1 MPGKMLIRLI
11 LVQRNSKVVWR
22 NAIGS
27 KVIEVAMIFV
37 CSRLFASNLIKT
49 AKYSSIVIICYHLL
63 SWCSLFKDMI
73 QEATL
78 YKLDLQ
84 LSRFSIQRMLARL
97 NTFQIWYS
105 KECFGRCKVSNEIN
119 GFKTTLLYSL
129 PNWTSK
135 NYFINVV
142 LSCKFYTSIVLI
154 REVTILPSIF

>member
-11 LVQRNSKVVWR
+11 LVQRNSEVVWR

-37 CSRLFASNLIKT
+37 CSRTFRAQFNQDSKILLH
-49 AKYSSIVIICYHLL
+49 CHHLL
-63 SWCSLFKDMI
+63 SLCSLFKDMI

-119 GFKTTLLYSL
+119 GFIITWLYRLPKLDLIDLLHTGVGYNCSTNCAKPL
-129 PNWTSK
+129 TN
-135 NYFINVV
+135 
-142 LSCKFYTSIVLI
+142 
-154 REVTILPSIF
+154 